1 MPYLLSGVFVR
12 TLRPHLKQRNKL
24 QRPALL
30 PKTSPYTRASG
41 KLDVPWPKRETQEVQ
56 QEVER
61 FHRDQLLQL
70 RSDKNGQSQRTEKRE
85 KTLHMFAV
93 SLGRG
98 MVRYN
103 SSNLTS
109 QNSLCTLR
117 ERSGLA
123 ELSFSTVAGCMT
135 QCYMTKL

>member
-1 MPYLLSGVFVR
+1 MAQDTGG
-12 TLRPHLKQRNKL
+12 
-24 QRPALL
+24 A
-30 PKTSPYTRASG
+30 AG
-41 KLDVPWPKRETQEVQ
+41 GREIPQ
-56 QEVER
+56 
-61 FHRDQLLQL
+61 LQL
-70 RSDKNGQSQRTEKRE
+70 RSDKNWQSQRTEKRE

-103 SSNLTS
+103 SSN
-109 QNSLCTLR
+109 QNSLCTLM
-117 ERSGLA
+117 ERSGLT